1 MHIFDATHLAAL
13 LRTEAAEALLRGRDP
28 TPLTQSLTNPAKIC
42 TLSSLHSDWITQIE
56 WAPASVQSLLSSSLD
71 GTIRVTPVELPGN
84 KDPVARH
91 RPTYTLRSAAGKGV
105 RTFLVTSLAP
115 GRLRCA
121 SGGLERSVNVWSLE
135 NGELVGCLIGHHTS
149 VTHLCLAPARKS
161 GGSAPLHEPDLLISL
176 DTQGTIRTWDLGM
189 LIPVQCITHLHGAPE
204 RPTALVYDPL
214 QALLITVSKRPVA
227 WDRHADDS
235 FGVGESGDDELA
247 TGASLPQLTS
257 ACVPRTLKAETARA
271 RAGCALLTESAF
283 LLDKE
288 SEVAIPATVTNEELV
303 AKVTPPLPGA
313 GSEVPRRR
321 HGGVTL
327 SLYPGSAPLPCVS
340 LANAAA
346 DWAPGRSQLG
356 VHRPRQRPTRT
367 LTRSASQPTRVLYR
381 GLPLATSAT
390 AGGVLGRF
398 NAAPR
403 PLPSIATDGP
413 DTLTRGASSPELL
426 WRRGGTGSGH
436 LARPALRRG

>member
-1 MHIFDATHLAAL
+1 MLAKTHRLTPCPRHRDAAGCMMLFPRLPAY
-13 LRTEAAEALLRGRDP
+13 
-28 TPLTQSLTNPAKIC
+28 LT
-42 TLSSLHSDWITQIE
+42 
-56 WAPASVQSLLSSSLD
+56 ASND
-71 GTIRVTPVELPGN
+71 GTLRVWRAPTLEHVATLRVCSRGFEVNATVLLPQPLG
-84 KDPVARH
+84 KVAVASSDCHVSYFDLLDDDRCGLHGRMLCPAIPIALHGWSLSGGQLCLAIGDVAGVAR
-91 RPTYTLRSAAGKGV
+91 PLPLGKGV

-257 ACVPRTLKAETARA
+257 ARA
-271 RAGCALLTESAF
+271 RW
-283 LLDKE
+283 
-288 SEVAIPATVTNEELV
+288 P
-303 AKVTPPLPGA
+303 
-313 GSEVPRRR
+313 
-321 HGGVTL
+321 
-327 SLYPGSAPLPCVS
+327 
-340 LANAAA
+340 
-346 DWAPGRSQLG
+346 SQ
-356 VHRPRQRPTRT
+356 PQSPTR
-367 LTRSASQPTRVLYR
+367 S
-381 GLPLATSAT
+381 
-390 AGGVLGRF
+390 
-398 NAAPR
+398 
-403 PLPSIATDGP
+403 
-413 DTLTRGASSPELL
+413 
-426 WRRGGTGSGH
+426 W
-436 LARPALRRG
+436 